1 MGILGAIIFI
11 VILLVGLSIL
21 LMPILVCLL
30 FIKALRSDDGS
41 KTIYIKTTPPPK
53 KRGRNLTLID

>member
-30 FIKALRSDDGS
+30 FIQALRNGGN
-41 KTIYIKTTPPPK
+41 KTINIKMIPPPK